1 MPGTGCCSSRLLRGR
16 RAFHSS
22 GRLGG
27 AAGGL
32 RKTVNPYSSSESSST
47 SRAPR
52 EYAAPPGWSGAV
64 LVPLFDRWQ
73 ADLAVAARNRAP
85 RKSTA
90 WCCELSDTH
99 SADEAATA
107 RHKVSKKNA
116 DEERSRRTTATKWPT
131 TATRPAHHGR
141 RRRHPTT
148 ANNNRMATRAPP
160 RPQQMAT
167 ARNRRTDHPC
177 DGRRTARS
185 PVNRGEAKEVL
196 REDAKPERQLGPPSP
211 RAPN

>member
-32 RKTVNPYSSSESSST
+32 RKTVNPYSSSDLQRAARRRGPRAST
-47 SRAPR
+47 RS
-52 EYAAPPGWSGAV
+52 PPGWSGAV

-131 TATRPAHHGR
+131 TATPRGRRAR
-141 RRRHPTT
+141 RRRQRPTT

-167 ARNRRTDHPC
+167 VNNRRTGRPC
-177 DGRRTARS
+177 DGRRTGHNQENRDGARG
-185 PVNRGEAKEVL
+185 V
-196 REDAKPERQLGPPSP
+196 
-211 RAPN
+211 